1 MIDWVN
7 AILRAVMC
15 FAFLMLIVR
24 PMLVALSRKE
34 VNQLEIEDAAQSSVN
49 SAFAAWRNNHGL
61 HYYDNPE
68 YAEMMA
74 SNPNLELPDLS
85 QPIAPA
91 LPAPEVAPQEETPT
105 AEVAQTKEAE
115 HSDPESLVG
124 EKTEVSNANA
134 SADAASTEVAS
145 LDDSESLDE
154 DEDES
159 SGMDNIKAQMAA
171 EKKKKKQQSIP
182 PELLNANS
190 YEDKLMLVRM
200 IVQQEQGRVSG
211 VLKKMIQG

>member
-85 QPIAPA
+85 NPPAPA
-91 LPAPEVAPQEETPT
+91 LPAPEVAPQEEAPA
-105 AEVAQTKEAE
+105 AEVAKAQQSEAAQDLAAADQAAGAE
-115 HSDPESLVG
+115 AKTPQES
-124 EKTEVSNANA
+124 S
-134 SADAASTEVAS
+134 STEVAS
-145 LDDSESLDE
+145 LDEFSTPQVDE
-154 DEDES
+154 EES
-159 SGMDNIKAQMAA
+159 SGMDSIKAQMAA
-171 EKKKKKQQSIP
+171 EKKKKKQQAIP
-182 PELLNANS
+182 QELLNANS

>member
-7 AILRAVMC
+7 AILRALMC

-49 SAFAAWRNNHGL
+49 SAFDAWRNNNGL

-85 QPIAPA
+85 QPPAPA
-91 LPAPEVAPQEETPT
+91 LAPPEEPAKEEAPSVDAVVAQETQPVEETP
-105 AEVAQTKEAE
+105 AA
-115 HSDPESLVG
+115 
-124 EKTEVSNANA
+124 TEA
-134 SADAASTEVAS
+134 SAPETNSQADSKSSELASVDQAPPSEEEEDASS
-145 LDDSESLDE
+145 MDS
-154 DEDES
+154 
-159 SGMDNIKAQMAA
+159 IKAQLAA
-171 EKKKKKQQSIP
+171 EKKKKKQQAIP
-182 PELLNANS
+182 AELLNANS

>member
-85 QPIAPA
+85 KPPAPA
-91 LPAPEVAPQEETPT
+91 LPAPEVAPQEEAPS
-105 AEVAQTKEAE
+105 AEVAEAQQSVAVQDLAAADQVASTE
-115 HSDPESLVG
+115 AKTPEQ
-124 EKTEVSNANA
+124 A
-134 SADAASTEVAS
+134 SSTEVAS
-145 LDDSESLDE
+145 LDESSAAQE
-154 DEDES
+154 EEEES
-159 SGMDNIKAQMAA
+159 SGMDSIKAQMAA
-171 EKKKKKQQSIP
+171 EKKKKKQQAIP
-182 PELLNANS
+182 QELLNANS

>member
-85 QPIAPA
+85 KPPVPA
-91 LPAPEVAPQEETPT
+91 LPAPEVAPQEEAPG
-105 AEVAQTKEAE
+105 AEVAEAQQSE
-115 HSDPESLVG
+115 AAHDLAAADQAASTEAKTPE
-124 EKTEVSNANA
+124 EA
-134 SADAASTEVAS
+134 SSTEVAS
-145 LDDSESLDE
+145 LDESSVAEE
-154 DEDES
+154 DEEES
-159 SGMDNIKAQMAA
+159 SGMDSIKAQMAA
-171 EKKKKKQQSIP
+171 EKKKKKQQAIP
-182 PELLNANS
+182 QELLNANS

>member
-85 QPIAPA
+85 QPPAPA
-91 LPAPEVAPQEETPT
+91 LPAPEVAPQEETSA
-105 AEVAQTKEAE
+105 AEVASTEQT
-115 HSDPESLVG
+115 HPDSLAG
-124 EKTEVSNANA
+124 EKTAETDAGA
-134 SADAASTEVAS
+134 SADSVSTEVAS
-145 LDDSESLDE
+145 MGESSPDQEEE
-154 DEDES
+154 DEDEGS
-159 SGMDNIKAQMAA
+159 SMDDIKAQMAA

>member
-85 QPIAPA
+85 NPPAPA
-91 LPAPEVAPQEETPT
+91 LPAPEVAPQEEAPA
-105 AEVAQTKEAE
+105 AEVAKAQQSEAAQDLAAADQAAGAE
-115 HSDPESLVG
+115 AKTPQES
-124 EKTEVSNANA
+124 S
-134 SADAASTEVAS
+134 STEVAS
-145 LDDSESLDE
+145 LDESSTAQVDE
-154 DEDES
+154 EES
-159 SGMDNIKAQMAA
+159 SGMDSIKAQMAA
-171 EKKKKKQQSIP
+171 EKKKKKQQAIP
-182 PELLNANS
+182 QELLNANS

>member
-85 QPIAPA
+85 QAPAPA
-91 LPAPEVAPQEETPT
+91 LPAPEVAPQEETPA
-105 AEVAQTKEAE
+105 AEVASTEQT
-115 HSDPESLVG
+115 HPESLAG
-124 EKTEVSNANA
+124 EKAAETDAGA
-134 SADAASTEVAS
+134 SADSLSTEVAS
-145 LDDSESLDE
+145 MDEATSPEE
-154 DEDES
+154 DEDEGS
-159 SGMDNIKAQMAA
+159 SMDDIKAQMAA

>member
-91 LPAPEVAPQEETPT
+91 LPAPEVAPQEETPV
-105 AEVAQTKEAE
+105 AEVAENQEGEQIEA
-115 HSDPESLVG
+115 SD
-124 EKTEVSNANA
+124 ANA

-145 LDDSESLDE
+145 LDASAIPEE

>member
-85 QPIAPA
+85 KPPVPA
-91 LPAPEVAPQEETPT
+91 LPAPEVAPQEEASG
-105 AEVAQTKEAE
+105 AEVAQQSEAAHDLAAADQAASTE
-115 HSDPESLVG
+115 AKTPEQ
-124 EKTEVSNANA
+124 A
-134 SADAASTEVAS
+134 SSTEVAS
-145 LDDSESLDE
+145 LDESSVAEE
-154 DEDES
+154 DEEES
-159 SGMDNIKAQMAA
+159 SGMDSIKAQMAA
-171 EKKKKKQQSIP
+171 EKKKKKQQAIP
-182 PELLNANS
+182 QELLNANS

>member
-1 MIDWVN
+1 MKMIDWVN

-34 VNQLEIEDAAQSSVN
+34 VNQMEIEDAAQSSVN

-91 LPAPEVAPQEETPT
+91 LPAPEVAPQEETPV
-105 AEVAQTKEAE
+105 AEVAENQEGEQIEA
-115 HSDPESLVG
+115 SD
-124 EKTEVSNANA
+124 ANA
-134 SADAASTEVAS
+134 SAEAANTEVAS
-145 LDDSESLDE
+145 LDASASPEE
-154 DEDES
+154 EEDES

>member
-85 QPIAPA
+85 KPPAPA
-91 LPAPEVAPQEETPT
+91 LPAPEVAPQEEAPS
-105 AEVAQTKEAE
+105 AEVAEAQQSE
-115 HSDPESLVG
+115 AAQDLAAADQAASTEAKTPE
-124 EKTEVSNANA
+124 EA
-134 SADAASTEVAS
+134 SSTEVAS
-145 LDDSESLDE
+145 LDESSAAQE
-154 DEDES
+154 VEEES
-159 SGMDNIKAQMAA
+159 SGMDSIKAQMAA
-171 EKKKKKQQSIP
+171 EKKKKKQQAIP
-182 PELLNANS
+182 QELLNANS

>member
-85 QPIAPA
+85 KPPVPA
-91 LPAPEVAPQEETPT
+91 LPAPEVAPQEEAPG
-105 AEVAQTKEAE
+105 AEVAQQSEAAHDLAAADQAASTE
-115 HSDPESLVG
+115 AKTPE
-124 EKTEVSNANA
+124 EA
-134 SADAASTEVAS
+134 SSTEVAS
-145 LDDSESLDE
+145 LDESSVAEE
-154 DEDES
+154 DEEES
-159 SGMDNIKAQMAA
+159 SGMDSIKAQMAA
-171 EKKKKKQQSIP
+171 EKKKKKQQAIP
-182 PELLNANS
+182 QELLNANS

>member
-85 QPIAPA
+85 KPPVPA
-91 LPAPEVAPQEETPT
+91 LPAPEVAPQEEAPG
-105 AEVAQTKEAE
+105 AEVAQQSEAAHDLAAADQAASTE
-115 HSDPESLVG
+115 AKTPEQS
-124 EKTEVSNANA
+124 S
-134 SADAASTEVAS
+134 STEVAS
-145 LDDSESLDE
+145 LDESSAAQE
-154 DEDES
+154 EEEES
-159 SGMDNIKAQMAA
+159 SGMDSIKAQMAA
-171 EKKKKKQQSIP
+171 EKKKKKQQAIP
-182 PELLNANS
+182 QELLNANS

>member
-85 QPIAPA
+85 KPPVPA
-91 LPAPEVAPQEETPT
+91 LPAPEVAPQEEAPS
-105 AEVAQTKEAE
+105 AEVAKAQQTEAVQDLAAADQVASTE
-115 HSDPESLVG
+115 AKTPEQ
-124 EKTEVSNANA
+124 A
-134 SADAASTEVAS
+134 SSTEVAS
-145 LDDSESLDE
+145 LDESSAAQE
-154 DEDES
+154 EEEES
-159 SGMDNIKAQMAA
+159 SGMDSIKAQMAA
-171 EKKKKKQQSIP
+171 EKKKKKQQAIP
-182 PELLNANS
+182 QELLNANS

>member
-85 QPIAPA
+85 KPPVPA
-91 LPAPEVAPQEETPT
+91 LPAPEVAPQEDAPS
-105 AEVAQTKEAE
+105 AEVAEAQKSE
-115 HSDPESLVG
+115 AVQDLAAADQVASTEAKTPEQ
-124 EKTEVSNANA
+124 A
-134 SADAASTEVAS
+134 SSTEVAS
-145 LDDSESLDE
+145 LDESSAAQE
-154 DEDES
+154 EEEES
-159 SGMDNIKAQMAA
+159 SGMDSIKAQMAA
-171 EKKKKKQQSIP
+171 EKKKKKQQAIP
-182 PELLNANS
+182 QELLNANS

>member
-85 QPIAPA
+85 KPPAPA
-91 LPAPEVAPQEETPT
+91 LPAPEVPPQEETP
-105 AEVAQTKEAE
+105 VSEAAPTQQPQ
-115 HSDPESLVG
+115 SDSLVG
-124 EKTEVSNANA
+124 EKAAEKEPGA
-134 SADAASTEVAS
+134 SSDAVSTEVVS
-145 LDDSESLDE
+145 MDESSPDLEEE

-159 SGMDNIKAQMAA
+159 SGMDDIKAQMAA

>member
-85 QPIAPA
+85 KPPVPA
-91 LPAPEVAPQEETPT
+91 LPAPEVAPQEEASG
-105 AEVAQTKEAE
+105 AEVAQQSEAAHDLAAADQAASTE
-115 HSDPESLVG
+115 AKTPE
-124 EKTEVSNANA
+124 EA
-134 SADAASTEVAS
+134 SSTEVAS
-145 LDDSESLDE
+145 LDESSVAEE
-154 DEDES
+154 DEEES
-159 SGMDNIKAQMAA
+159 SGMDSIKAQMAA
-171 EKKKKKQQSIP
+171 EKKKKKQQAIP
-182 PELLNANS
+182 QELLNANS

>member
-85 QPIAPA
+85 KPPAPA
-91 LPAPEVAPQEETPT
+91 LPAPEVAPQEEAPG
-105 AEVAQTKEAE
+105 AEVAKAQQTEAVQDLAAADQAASTE
-115 HSDPESLVG
+115 AKTPEQ
-124 EKTEVSNANA
+124 A
-134 SADAASTEVAS
+134 SSTEVAS
-145 LDDSESLDE
+145 LDESSAALDE
-154 DEDES
+154 EEES
-159 SGMDNIKAQMAA
+159 SGMDSIKAQMAA
-171 EKKKKKQQSIP
+171 EKKKKKQQAIP
-182 PELLNANS
+182 QELLNANS

>member
-85 QPIAPA
+85 KPPVPA
-91 LPAPEVAPQEETPT
+91 LPAPEVAPQEEAPG
-105 AEVAQTKEAE
+105 AEVAEAQQSE
-115 HSDPESLVG
+115 AAHDL
-124 EKTEVSNANA
+124 AA
-134 SADAASTEVAS
+134 ADQAASTEAKTPEQASSNEVAS
-145 LDDSESLDE
+145 LDESSVAE
-154 DEDES
+154 EEEEES
-159 SGMDNIKAQMAA
+159 SGMDSIKAQMAA
-171 EKKKKKQQSIP
+171 EKKKKKQQAIP
-182 PELLNANS
+182 QELLNANS